1 MRILSIFGTRPEAIK
16 MAPVIKALV
25 GIEEIES
32 RVCVTAQHREMLDQV
47 LEFFQIRPDY
57 DLDVMASNQGLD
69 HVAATVLAKLT
80 PVLAAF
86 RPDRVLVQ
94 GDTTTTLAAALG
106 CFYQGIRVGHVEAG
120 LRSGDMRAPWPEE
133 MNRTLT
139 DKIAD
144 LYFAPTERAK
154 RNLLDE
160 GAPDCRVFV
169 TGNTVVDAL
178 IATRDA
184 LERDNGLRAR
194 LAGRFPFLDPA
205 RRLIFVTGHRR
216 ESFGPGIA
224 AIAEALKRLA
234 GRGDVDIVY
243 PVHPNPNVSGPIGR
257 LLGDVNAIRLIDPLD
272 YLATI
277 FLMTR
282 AHFII
287 TDSGGIQEEAPS
299 LAKPVLVTRTVTER
313 PEAIEAG
320 TARLVGTETAAI
332 VGESER
338 LLDDPVAYA
347 AMARAHN
354 PFGDGRASQR
364 IVEEVRREARH

>member
-16 MAPVIKALV
+16 MAPVIQALAGV
-25 GIEEIES
+25 DGLES
-32 RVCVTAQHREMLDQV
+32 RVCVTGQHRAMLDQV
-47 LEFFQIRPDY
+47 LEFFRIVPDY
-57 DLDVMASNQGLD
+57 DLDVMAQNQGLD
-69 HVAATVLAKLT
+69 HVTAAVLAKLT

-94 GDTTTTLAAALG
+94 GDTTTTLAAALA
-106 CFYQGIRVGHVEAG
+106 CFYQGVRVGHVEAG

-154 RNLLDE
+154 RNLLSE
-160 GAPDCRVFV
+160 GAPEATVFV
-169 TGNTVVDAL
+169 TGNTGVDAL
-178 IATRDA
+178 LATRDGLARDSA
-184 LERDNGLRAR
+184 LRDR
-194 LAGRFPFLDPA
+194 LAGRFPFLDPT
-205 RRLIFVTGHRR
+205 RRLILVTGHRR

-224 AIAEALKRLA
+224 AIAEALTQLA
-234 GRGDVDIVY
+234 ARGDVDIVY
-243 PVHPNPNVSGPIGR
+243 PVHPNPNVTGPIGR
-257 LLGDVNAIRLIDPLD
+257 LLGTVPAIRLIEPLD

-277 FLMTR
+277 FLMTQ
-282 AHFII
+282 AHFIV

-299 LAKPVLVTRTVTER
+299 LGKPVLVTRAVTER

-320 TARLVGTETAAI
+320 TAQLVGTDTATI
-332 VGESER
+332 VDASTR
-338 LLDDPVAYA
+338 LLDDAAAYRS
-347 AMARAHN
+347 MARAHN

-364 IVEEVRREARH
+364 IVEEIRREARH